1 MTATLV
7 PTLDQ
12 PVAPLRRARAGSH
25 FAAAWPVYALFAGYP
40 LWWALGLQAFI
51 WPLAAVPMA
60 LALLRRR
67 SVSVPRGA
75 GFLLLFLVWMLLS
88 ATQLESARQL
98 VAFGYRASLYF
109 SAAILLVFL
118 VNLPARAVDVSRLA
132 QAAGWMWVASIV
144 GAYVG
149 LLLPGAAFATPL
161 ELALPQAIS
170 QQPFVN
176 SLVHNEWSST
186 TTLLGYT
193 IARPKALFN
202 YTNGWGANV
211 ALLTPLAVYS
221 LHVVRKRWW
230 RVMVLVLL
238 AASVVPIIISI
249 NRGLW
254 LSLVVA
260 GAYMGLRAAGRGRIR
275 LLLGVLLAA
284 GATLAL
290 VALTPLSTIVSD
302 RAEVANLDGRT
313 HLYNAAFDAALN
325 APVLGYGAPLPSD
338 NLDLTAGASVGT
350 HGQLWTLLVSQGFVG
365 LVLFVGFLVATL
377 FYTRR
382 VSRHALWAHTVLVV
396 ALFQLP
402 FYNSLPVALH
412 VVVLAAAFCWWD
424 IRSRRQTAASARRGT
439 SEGHRIS

>member
-7 PTLDQ
+7 PRLAP
-12 PVAPLRRARAGSH
+12 PVAPVRRRRANSH
-25 FAAAWPVYALFAGYP
+25 SSAAWPVLALFAGYP

-60 LALLRRR
+60 LVLLRRR
-67 SVSVPRGA
+67 SISVPRGA
-75 GFLLLFLVWMLLS
+75 GFLLLFLIWMMLS

-98 VAFGYRASLYF
+98 GAFAYRASLYF
-109 SAAILLVFL
+109 SAAILLLFL
-118 VNLPARAVDVSRLA
+118 VNLPARVVDVRRFA
-132 QAAGWMWVASIV
+132 QAATWMWVASIV

-149 LLLPGAAFATPL
+149 LLLPGAEFATPL
-161 ELALPQAIS
+161 ELVLPQAIS
-170 QQPFVN
+170 QQPFIN
-176 SLVHNEWSST
+176 SLVHNELSST

-193 IARPKALFN
+193 LVRPQAPFN

-211 ALLTPLAVYS
+211 ALLTPLAIYS

-238 AASVVPIIISI
+238 VASVLPIIVSI

-260 GAYMGLRAAGRGRIR
+260 GAYMGVRAAGRGRIR

-284 GATLAL
+284 GATVFLI
-290 VALTPLSTIVSD
+290 ALTPLSTIVTD
-302 RAEVANLDGRT
+302 RAEAANLDGRT
-313 HLYNAAFDAALN
+313 HLYSAAFDAALN

-338 NLDLTAGASVGT
+338 NLVLTAGASVGT

-365 LVLFVGFLVATL
+365 LLLFVGFLVATL
-377 FYTRR
+377 LYTRR

-402 FYNSLPVALH
+402 FYNSLPVQLH
-412 VVVLAAAFCWWD
+412 VVALAAAFCWWD
-424 IRSRRQTAASARRGT
+424 IRSRRQAAASARPGT
-439 SEGHRIS
+439 SEGHLTP